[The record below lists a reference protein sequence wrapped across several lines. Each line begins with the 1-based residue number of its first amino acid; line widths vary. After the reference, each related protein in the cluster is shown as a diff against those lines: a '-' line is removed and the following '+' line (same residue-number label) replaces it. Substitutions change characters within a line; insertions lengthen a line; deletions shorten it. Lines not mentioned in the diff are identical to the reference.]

1 MLQTIGLRMRSHR
14 SVRDYPFVKTICGG
28 RTERVANERIAFD
41 IRQQTSAQT
50 SSPSDEHEKRRNDPH
65 TSGIA
70 GWIHACSIGSLN
82 WLMSFICVF
91 RCNTQRQAVL
101 TLPLQRKFRYGF
113 RVTALNP
120 PTGKLCG

>member
-1 MLQTIGLRMRSHR
+1 MSALPLIYVNRHLRKQVRLRMSMRSAEM
-14 SVRDYPFVKTICGG
+14 I
-28 RTERVANERIAFD
+28 
-41 IRQQTSAQT
+41 
-50 SSPSDEHEKRRNDPH
+50 PH

-101 TLPLQRKFRYGF
+101 TLPLRRKFRYGF